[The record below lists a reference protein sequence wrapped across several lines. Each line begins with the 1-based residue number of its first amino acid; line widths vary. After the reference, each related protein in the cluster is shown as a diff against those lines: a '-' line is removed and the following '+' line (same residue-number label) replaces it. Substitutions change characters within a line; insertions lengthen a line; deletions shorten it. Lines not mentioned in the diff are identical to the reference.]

1 MNEGTNSLMMML
13 QLKTKGR
20 TFVFLYWIVDKTKK
34 SASER
39 KTNESK
45 NYVLFKISREESKKH

>member
-20 TFVFLYWIVDKTKK
+20 TFVFLYWIVDKTKNDSEMQGK
-34 SASER
+34 S
-39 KTNESK
+39 
-45 NYVLFKISREESKKH
+45 